1 MKKPQPLS
9 REFLLKRG
17 FCCNNGCTNCPYN
30 MPELHET
37 HMGVK
42 LIEYTLPEIAK
53 QLKRIADVLENKHD
67 PADQIAS
74 AFQTFIESYPN
85 DGELGKQI
93 RHLYGK

>member
-1 MKKPQPLS
+1 
-9 REFLLKRG
+9 
-17 FCCNNGCTNCPYN
+17 

-42 LIEYTLPEIAK
+42 LIEGTLPDIAK
-53 QLKRIADVLENKHD
+53 QLKRIADVLENKYD

-74 AFQTFIESYPN
+74 AFQTFIKSNLN
-85 DGELGKQI
+85 DEDLGKQI